1 MRGPAIGAVAFAA
14 MALMPRAAQAAGVT
28 PCPVGE
34 GPWLRVSFTGDGFAP
49 ALQAQVT
56 EQLGADLRTHHVV
69 LCDAEAAPSNP
80 SALARVD
87 LSLSA
92 SRVLSLDVSDAVTDK
107 RMTRQIPL
115 GGVPRDALALSI
127 ALAAEELLHA
137 SWIEAALVPPES
149 PAPSV
154 GLQPVPPVVREV
166 NQEQIA
172 HLSAADTT
180 ARATEGRE
188 ARAGY
193 PSRTQVALLTA
204 IDRSTGG
211 QTDLGADVRVATG
224 GRLAVEGELG
234 VRAAPDVASA
244 HGTVQGRELLA
255 GVGASLAL
263 VSRRAPWGLQ
273 IGARANVIDVEFSAV
288 AAPGASASSGSQL
301 GAALSGCIGAW
312 WRLGGPWR
320 LLAEG
325 AAGAPLRAVT
335 ATDVG
340 NAATGVS
347 GAMFGATI
355 GVGATLGE

>member
-1 MRGPAIGAVAFAA
+1 MRGPAIGVVAFAA
-14 MALMPRAAQAAGVT
+14 MALMPRATEAAGVA

-34 GPWLRVSFTGDGFAP
+34 GPWLRISFAGDGFAP
-49 ALQAQVT
+49 ALQAQVA
-56 EQLGADLRTHHVV
+56 EQLGADLRAHHVV
-69 LCDAEAAPSNP
+69 LCDAEAASSNQ
-80 SALARVD
+80 SALAQVD

-115 GGVPRDALALSI
+115 GSVPRDALALSI

-137 SWIEAALVPPES
+137 SWIEAALAPPES
-149 PAPSV
+149 PAPPV
-154 GLQPVPPVVREV
+154 GLRPVPPVVREV
-166 NQEQIA
+166 NEEQIA
-172 HLSAADTT
+172 RLSPVDTT
-180 ARATEGRE
+180 ARATPTWIQ
-188 ARAGY
+188 A
-193 PSRTQVALLTA
+193 ALLA
-204 IDRSTGG
+204 AVDRSTGG
-211 QTDLGADVRVATG
+211 QTDLGADLRVAAG
-224 GRLAVEGELG
+224 GRFAVEGDLG
-234 VRAAPDVASA
+234 VRAAPDVASE

-255 GVGASLAL
+255 GAGASFAL
-263 VSRRAPWGLQ
+263 MPRRAPWGLQ
-273 IGARANVIDVEFSAV
+273 IGARADVIDVAFSGV
-288 AAPGASASSGSQL
+288 AAPGARASSGSQL
-301 GAALSGCIGAW
+301 GAAVSGCIGAW
-312 WRLGGPWR
+312 WRLGGRWR

>member
-14 MALMPRAAQAAGVT
+14 MALMPRATEAAG

-34 GPWLRVSFTGDGFAP
+34 GPWLRVSFAGDGFAP
-49 ALQAQVT
+49 ALQAQVA
-56 EQLGADLRTHHVV
+56 EQLGADLRAHHIV
-69 LCDAEAAPSNP
+69 LCDAEATPSDP

-87 LSLSA
+87 MSLSA

-107 RMTRQIPL
+107 RMTRQIAL

-137 SWIEAALVPPES
+137 SWIEAALVPRES
-149 PAPSV
+149 PAPPV

-172 HLSAADTT
+172 RLSATDTT
-180 ARATEGRE
+180 ARA
-188 ARAGY
+188 
-193 PSRTQVALLTA
+193 SRSWLQVALLA
-204 IDRSTGG
+204 AVDRSTGG

-224 GRLAVEGELG
+224 RRFAVEGELG

-255 GVGASLAL
+255 GVGASFAL
-263 VSRRAPWGLQ
+263 MSRQAPWGLQ
-273 IGARANVIDVEFSAV
+273 IGARADAIDVEFSGV
-288 AAPGASASSGSQL
+288 AAPGARASSGSQL
-301 GAALSGCIGAW
+301 GAAVSGCIGAW

-320 LLAEG
+320 LVAEG

-340 NAATGVS
+340 NVATGVS
-347 GAMFGATI
+347 GATFGATF
-355 GVGATLGE
+355 GVGATLGD